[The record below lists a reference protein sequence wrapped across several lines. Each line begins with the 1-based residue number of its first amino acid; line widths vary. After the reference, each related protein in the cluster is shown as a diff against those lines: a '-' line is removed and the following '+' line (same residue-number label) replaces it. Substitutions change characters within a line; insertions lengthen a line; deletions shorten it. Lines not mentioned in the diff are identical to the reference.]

1 MSFDPNDPA
10 QVALQIATTGPL
22 VHDGP
27 GRHDDMNIN
36 VPAEA
41 FVVPS
46 DIVSALG
53 DGNTLAG
60 FKVLD
65 AIFPRSGGNPTKNA
79 KVPIIA
85 AGGEYVVGPEHV
97 ARMGNGNMKDGHNRL
112 RDFVKQ
118 LRSANVKRLSKLP
131 PPVKG

>member
-1 MSFDPNDPA
+1 MTYDPSDPVQA
-10 QVALQIATTGPL
+10 ALEIAHTGSLP
-22 VHDGP
+22 HSGP
-27 GRHDDMNIN
+27 GRHDDLNIS
-36 VPAEA
+36 VPAES
-41 FVVPS
+41 FVIPA

-97 ARMGNGNMKDGHNRL
+97 ARMGNGNMKNGHNRL